1 MSSRQPPILINP
13 INRAKHRP
21 PRNSYSTLR
30 HKYNFG
36 LMYQDIWEPQ
46 LLGPLYSTKYN
57 MEYSEAVA
65 YIKTIM
71 KDFVESREL
80 GSRDIIVELIG
91 INKFKRDLGADKF
104 FVIDYHFLMMK
115 FTLNIGGSPTKA
127 LKINALINNVLL
139 PSYKAVWCIQ
149 DTLKIATTVLK
160 LIRKQIVLGDIS
172 KPERATS
179 ILDIIIDEDL
189 IEELAIEDEL
199 LTFNDLWEDDESAL
213 VISDGITITPLIV
226 LEYYIHKLNK
236 LMVKLHYYKININK
250 TIIKSINKELKSLN
264 SSLKEIYNYEPQWL
278 INVEEARTQSLTMKK
293 PKSSYKKRFTESL

>member
-1 MSSRQPPILINP
+1 
-13 INRAKHRP
+13 
-21 PRNSYSTLR
+21 
-30 HKYNFG
+30 
-36 LMYQDIWEPQ
+36 
-46 LLGPLYSTKYN
+46 
-57 MEYSEAVA
+57 
-65 YIKTIM
+65 
-71 KDFVESREL
+71 
-80 GSRDIIVELIG
+80 
-91 INKFKRDLGADKF
+91 
-104 FVIDYHFLMMK
+104 MK